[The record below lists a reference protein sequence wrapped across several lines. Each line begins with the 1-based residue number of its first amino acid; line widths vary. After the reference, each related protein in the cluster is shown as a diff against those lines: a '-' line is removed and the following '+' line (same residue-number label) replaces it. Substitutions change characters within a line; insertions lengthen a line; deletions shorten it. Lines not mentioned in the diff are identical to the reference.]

1 MEIEVKYYAMIRDK
15 AGKKTEKVTLP
26 SKSSVK
32 DLVEILIECYG
43 DEFENYIYNNEKQI
57 RDYLSFMLNGVNVN
71 SLSGFETLLSDG
83 DVVSLLPPIG
93 GG

>member
-1 MEIEVKYYAMIRDK
+1 MEIEVKYYAMLRDK
-15 AGKKTEKVTLP
+15 AGRKTEKVTLP

-32 DLVEILIECYG
+32 DLVETIIKRYG

-57 RDYLSFMLNGVNVN
+57 RDYLSFMLNGINVN
-71 SLSGFETLLSDG
+71 SLNGFNTVLKDG
-83 DVVSLLPPIG
+83 DTFSMLPPIG